1 MSSTSQ
7 LLKEIQSE
15 IQRAQK
21 IQYSAPSLAKPTAT
35 IIRSSAIDPECLSID
50 ISPSRVQVKKPTPN
64 SQFGGGLENQDPNIS
79 RSSLRNPFGSPPD
92 NHHMEQPSKVLAL
105 PLKSEDYSR
114 RQQHSPVLK
123 KRYEDSKEEDNAAR
137 SSPSFCNAS
146 TANVFN
152 HKALR
157 GGQTSDTEHVVNG
170 RSEQMYEK
178 IQGGLRE
185 LSDDFSRECDD
196 LTSKIEQIMRSEL
209 LSLTKRQTNLI

>member
-35 IIRSSAIDPECLSID
+35 NIRSTNDSECLSID

-114 RQQHSPVLK
+114 GQQHSPVLK
-123 KRYEDSKEEDNAAR
+123 KRYEDGKEEDNAAR
-137 SSPSFCNAS
+137 LSPSFCNAS
-146 TANVFN
+146 SANVFN
-152 HKALR
+152 HKVLR
-157 GGQTSDTEHVVNG
+157 GGGQTSHTEHVVNG